1 VRAAATAPAPA
12 PVALS
17 GELDRY
23 GLTAILHRL
32 ALVRP
37 TGTLQLVPAGGGV
50 PASIVIVQGRVVGAS
65 YGHRQG
71 LDAFNQVFERPVEGT
86 YSLEPGGSAAAATL
100 GEIAPL
106 VREGMN
112 RRAELQ
118 RYLAVVP
125 EETPLEPTGEPPGTI
140 EDGDYDLIVVLW
152 QKACAGTTA
161 AAMEAELSA
170 DAVRIYGPLAQW
182 LEEGALQ
189 PAPSATP
196 PPPDDDADEEVT
208 IISPR
213 SP

>member
-1 VRAAATAPAPA
+1 
-12 PVALS
+12 
-17 GELDRY
+17 
-23 GLTAILHRL
+23 
-32 ALVRP
+32 
-37 TGTLQLVPAGGGV
+37 
-50 PASIVIVQGRVVGAS
+50 
-65 YGHRQG
+65 
-71 LDAFNQVFERPVEGT
+71 
-86 YSLEPGGSAAAATL
+86 
-100 GEIAPL
+100 
-106 VREGMN
+106 MN

-125 EETPLEPTGEPPGTI
+125 EETPLEATGEPPGTI
-140 EDGDYDLIVVLW
+140 EDGDYDLTVVLW

-182 LEEGALQ
+182 LEDGALQ

-196 PPPDDDADEEVT
+196 PPPDDDADDEVT